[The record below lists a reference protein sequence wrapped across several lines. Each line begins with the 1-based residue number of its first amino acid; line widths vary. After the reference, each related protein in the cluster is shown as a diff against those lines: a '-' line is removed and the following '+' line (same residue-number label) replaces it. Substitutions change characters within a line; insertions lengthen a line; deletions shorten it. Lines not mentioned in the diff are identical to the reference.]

1 VTFQKENGQY
11 QIDFSRFHNTL
22 PMETPQCSAKELA
35 EMGDRGHHNL
45 AVDDDEEITSIGST
59 KNDKFPSPYVI
70 KRHGFAQTDFDYDE
84 DDLISQ
90 ESSVQSRQTNES
102 ETLL

>member
-1 VTFQKENGQY
+1 LFV
-11 QIDFSRFHNTL
+11 DFEQNFLEKLNHLHHN
-22 PMETPQCSAKELA
+22 TPQCSAKELA

-70 KRHGFAQTDFDYDE
+70 KRHGNLEKSIWYWPFSF
-84 DDLISQ
+84 
-90 ESSVQSRQTNES
+90 
-102 ETLL
+102 